1 MRRPLRHPAGP
12 LRNPTGLLSA
22 ALIAVLVLLALVGPP
37 LWGGSAARV
46 DPGRI
51 NQGAS
56 AAHLLGTDA
65 LGRDLLARTLV
76 ATRLTLGLALLATA
90 IGTVGGV
97 LLGALPAL
105 LPRGTGR
112 AVVAAVDILVAFPAL
127 LLAMFTAVVA
137 GLGAQGA
144 VLGIGVALAPTF
156 ARLTHTLTASIAGAD
171 YIAAA
176 RMLRVPRHRVLV
188 RHILPNIAE
197 PLILNTA
204 QSMGTALL
212 GLSAM
217 SFLGM
222 GVQAPSYDWGRLL
235 NEAFG
240 HVYVT
245 PSAVVAPATAV
256 ALAGLA
262 FMLLGDAFAKA
273 AAGPGTPAGRT
284 TVPATAPAQAPPAPG
299 AVLEVRDLTVAFPG
313 GVTPVRQVSLTVRE
327 GEIVGL
333 VGESGSGKSMT
344 AAAIGQIVPH
354 PGLVGSARTRLCGVE
369 LDGLKGAER
378 RKLLGSSLAMVF
390 QDPTSSLNPALR
402 VGGQLA
408 EVATLHDGATRAE
421 ARARAVERLG
431 RVHIK
436 EPARVV
442 RQYPHELSGG
452 MRQRAVIAMGLMGAP
467 RLIIADEP
475 TTALDVTVQR
485 EVIRVLRE
493 VVDDT
498 RAGALFI
505 SHDIAVVSELCDR
518 IAVMYAGRVVE
529 ELPADA
535 LRAARHPYTR
545 ALIGSLPDMDT
556 DRSRPLT
563 TIPGRQPSPGDVGAG
578 CAFADRCA
586 LATPRCTTR
595 PELRTTG
602 TGHAVACWEAP

>member
-1 MRRPLRHPAGP
+1 MRRLS
-12 LRNPTGLLSA
+12 RNPASLLGA
-22 ALIAVLVLLALVGPP
+22 ALVVVMILLALVGPP
-37 LWGGSAARV
+37 IWEQAATRI
-46 DPGRI
+46 DPAQI
-51 NQGAS
+51 NKGAS
-56 AAHLLGTDA
+56 GGHLLGTDA

-76 ATRLTLGLALLATA
+76 ATRLTLGLAFLATV
-90 IGTVGGV
+90 IGTVCGV
-97 LLGALPAL
+97 VLGALPSL
-105 LPRGTGR
+105 LPRKAGR
-112 AVVAAVDILVAFPAL
+112 VVVAAVDILIAFPAL
-127 LLAMFTAVVA
+127 LLAMFTAVVT

-176 RMLRVPRHRVLV
+176 RMLQVPRRRILV

-197 PLILNTA
+197 PLILNAA
-204 QSMGTALL
+204 QSMGSALL

-256 ALAGLA
+256 ALAGLG
-262 FMLLGDAFAKA
+262 FMLLGDTFAKA
-273 AAGPGTPAGRT
+273 AAGPGDPVGKRVA
-284 TVPATAPAQAPPAPG
+284 PETAPAQGTPVPD

-313 GVTPVRQVSLTVRE
+313 GITPVRQLSLTVRE

-344 AAAIGQIVPH
+344 AAAIGQIVPY
-354 PGLVGSARTRLCGVE
+354 PGLAGSARTRLCGTD
-369 LDGLKGAER
+369 LGGLTDAER

-402 VGGQLA
+402 VGSQLA
-408 EVATLHDGATRAE
+408 EVATLHGGATRAE
-421 ARARAVERLG
+421 ARARAVERLA

-436 EPARVV
+436 HPAQVV

-452 MRQRAVIAMGLMGAP
+452 MRQRAVIAMGLMGTP

-485 EVIRVLRE
+485 EVIKVLRE

-518 IAVMYAGRVVE
+518 IAVMYAGRIVE
-529 ELPADA
+529 ELAADT
-535 LRAARHPYTR
+535 LHDARHPYTQ

-563 TIPGRQPSPGDVGAG
+563 TIPGRQPSPGDVGEG
-578 CAFADRCA
+578 CSFADRCA
-586 LATPRCTTR
+586 LATARCGTSR
-595 PELRTTG
+595 PELATTFN
-602 TGHAVACWEAP
+602 GHAVACWEAR

>member
-1 MRRPLRHPAGP
+1 MRRL
-12 LRNPTGLLSA
+12 LRNPTGLLGTG
-22 ALIAVLVLLALVGPP
+22 LIAVMIVLALIGPP
-37 LWGGSAARV
+37 IWGEAAARI
-46 DPGRI
+46 DPAQI

-56 AAHLLGTDA
+56 GAHLLGTDA

-76 ATRLTLGLALLATA
+76 ATRLTLGLAFLATL

-97 LLGALPAL
+97 LLGALPSL
-105 LPRGTGR
+105 LPRR
-112 AVVAAVDILVAFPAL
+112 AGQMVVAAVDILVAFPAL
-127 LLAMFTAVVA
+127 LLAMFTAVVT

-176 RMLRVPRHRVLV
+176 RMLQVPRRRILT

-204 QSMGTALL
+204 QAMGAALL

-245 PSAVVAPATAV
+245 SSVVVAPATAV
-256 ALAGLA
+256 ALAGLG
-262 FMLLGDAFAKA
+262 FMLLGDTFAKA
-273 AAGPGTPAGRT
+273 ASTSGDPVGEPVDPAVIRAQGRP
-284 TVPATAPAQAPPAPG
+284 VRD
-299 AVLEVRDLTVAFPG
+299 AVLEVRDLTVSFPG
-313 GVTPVRQVSLTVRE
+313 GITPVRQVSLTVHP

-344 AAAIGQIVPH
+344 AAAIGQIVPY
-354 PGLVGSARTRLCGVE
+354 PGLAGSARTRLCGVD
-369 LDGLKGAER
+369 LDDLSDAER
-378 RKLLGSSLAMVF
+378 RKMLGSSLAMVF

-408 EVATLHDGATRAE
+408 EVATLHDGATKTQ
-421 ARARAVERLG
+421 ARARAVERLR
-431 RVHIK
+431 RVRIK
-436 EPARVV
+436 EPAKVV
-442 RQYPHELSGG
+442 RQFPHELSGG
-452 MRQRAVIAMGLMGAP
+452 MRQRAVIAMGLMGTP

-485 EVIRVLRE
+485 EVIKVLRE

-498 RAGALFI
+498 QAGALFI

-518 IAVMYAGRVVE
+518 IAVMYAGRIVE
-529 ELPADA
+529 ELAADA
-535 LRAARHPYTR
+535 LHTARHPYTR

-563 TIPGRQPSPGDVGAG
+563 TIPGRQPSPADVGTG
-578 CAFADRCA
+578 CAFTDRCP
-586 LATPRCTTR
+586 LATDRCRTTR
-595 PELRTTG
+595 PELATTVN
-602 TGHAVACWEAP
+602 GHAVACWEA

>member
-1 MRRPLRHPAGP
+1 MRRL
-12 LRNPTGLLSA
+12 LRNPAGLLG
-22 ALIAVLVLLALVGPP
+22 AVLVALMVLLAVVGPP
-37 LWGGSAARV
+37 IWQDAA
-46 DPGRI
+46 DRI
-51 NQGAS
+51 NPEEIAQGAS
-56 AAHLLGTDA
+56 SAHLLGTDA

-76 ATRLTLGLALLATA
+76 DTRLTLGLAFLATLV
-90 IGTVGGV
+90 GTVSGI
-97 LLGALPAL
+97 LLGTLPQI
-105 LPRGTGR
+105 LPRPAGR
-112 AVVAAVDILVAFPAL
+112 VVVATVDLLVAFPAL

-144 VLGIGVALAPTF
+144 VLGIGVALAPAF
-156 ARLTHTLTASIAGAD
+156 ARLTHTMTATVAGSD

-176 RMLRVPRHRVLV
+176 RMLRVPRHRILT
-188 RHILPNIAE
+188 RHLLPNIAE

-204 QSMGTALL
+204 QAMGGALL

-245 PSAVVAPATAV
+245 PSVVVAPALAV
-256 ALAGLA
+256 SLAGLG
-262 FMLLGDAFAKA
+262 FMLLGDTFARA
-273 AAGPGTPAGRT
+273 AAHTREPVGKPVAPVVTPAQDRP
-284 TVPATAPAQAPPAPG
+284 VPD

-313 GVTPVRQVSLTVRE
+313 GITPVRQVSLTVRA

-333 VGESGSGKSMT
+333 VGESGSGKSLT
-344 AAAIGQIVPH
+344 AAAVGRIVPY
-354 PGLVGSARTRLCGVE
+354 PGLAGSARMLLDGVD
-369 LDGLKGAER
+369 LDGLTDAER

-431 RVHIK
+431 RVRI
-436 EPARVV
+436 ERPAQVAAR
-442 RQYPHELSGG
+442 YAHELSGG
-452 MRQRAVIAMGLMGAP
+452 MRQRAVIAMGLMGTP
-467 RLIIADEP
+467 RLVIADEP

-485 EVIRVLRE
+485 EVLRVLRE
-493 VVDDT
+493 VVDET

-518 IAVMYAGRVVE
+518 IAVMYAGRIVE
-529 ELPADA
+529 ELPADR
-535 LRAARHPYTR
+535 LHYARHPYTR
-545 ALIGSLPDMDT
+545 ALVGSLPDMDT
-556 DRSRPLT
+556 DRSGPLT
-563 TIPGRQPSPGDVGAG
+563 TIPGRQPAPGDIGDG

-586 LATPRCTTR
+586 FATARCAIR
-595 PELRTTG
+595 PKLVARTED
-602 TGHAVACWEAP
+602 HRVACWEVL

>member
-1 MRRPLRHPAGP
+1 MRRL
-12 LRNPTGLLSA
+12 LRNPASLLGA
-22 ALIAVLVLLALVGPP
+22 ALVAVMVLLALVGPP
-37 LWGGSAARV
+37 LWEPAATRI
-46 DPGRI
+46 DPARI

-65 LGRDLLARTLV
+65 LGRDLLARTLT
-76 ATRLTLGLALLATA
+76 ATRLTLGLALLATL
-90 IGTVGGV
+90 IGTGCGV

-105 LPRGTGR
+105 LPHRAGR
-112 AVVAAVDILVAFPAL
+112 VIVAGVDILVAFPAL
-127 LLAMFTAVVA
+127 LLAMFTAVVT
-137 GLGAQGA
+137 GLGARGA
-144 VLGIGVALAPTF
+144 VLGIGVALAPAF
-156 ARLTHTLTASIAGAD
+156 ARLTHTLTASLAGAD
-171 YIAAA
+171 YLAAA
-176 RMLRVPRHRVLV
+176 RMLRVPRRRILT

-197 PLILNTA
+197 PLILNAA
-204 QSMGTALL
+204 QAMGSALL

-245 PSAVVAPATAV
+245 PSVVVAPATAV
-256 ALAGLA
+256 ALAGLG
-262 FMLLGDAFAKA
+262 FLLLGDTFAQA
-273 AAGPGTPAGRT
+273 ASHSRPPAGKP
-284 TVPATAPAQAPPAPG
+284 VLPAVPPAEDDPVPH

-313 GVTPVRQVSLTVRE
+313 GLTPVRQVSLTVRE
-327 GEIVGL
+327 QEIVGL

-344 AAAIGQIVPH
+344 AAAIGRIVPH
-354 PGLVGSARTRLCGVE
+354 PGLAGSARTRLCGVD
-369 LDGLKGAER
+369 LDTLRDAER
-378 RKLLGSSLAMVF
+378 RSLLGSSLAMVF
-390 QDPTSSLNPALR
+390 QDPTSALNPALR

-408 EVATLHDGATRAE
+408 EVAVLHDGATRTE
-421 ARARAVERLG
+421 ARDRAVERLA

-436 EPARVV
+436 RPAQVV

-452 MRQRAVIAMGLMGAP
+452 MRQRAVIAMGLMGTP

-485 EVIRVLRE
+485 EVIKVLRE

-518 IAVMYAGRVVE
+518 IAVMYAGRIVE

-535 LRAARHPYTR
+535 LHRARHPYTR
-545 ALIGSLPDMDT
+545 ALVGSLPDMGT
-556 DRSRPLT
+556 DRSRPLA
-563 TIPGRQPSPGDVGAG
+563 TIPGRQPAPGDAPEG
-578 CAFADRCA
+578 CAFAGRCA
-586 LATPRCTTR
+586 LATGRCATER
-595 PELRTTG
+595 PELRTAADG
-602 TGHAVACWEAP
+602 FAVACWEAP

>member
-1 MRRPLRHPAGP
+1 MRRL
-12 LRNPTGLLSA
+12 LRNPAGLLGA
-22 ALIAVLVLLALVGPP
+22 VIVALMVLLAVVGPP
-37 LWGGSAARV
+37 IWEDAATRMN
-46 DPGRI
+46 PKEI
-51 NQGAS
+51 SQGAS
-56 AAHLLGTDA
+56 ASHLLGTDA

-76 ATRLTLGLALLATA
+76 ATRLTLGLAFLATL
-90 IGTVGGV
+90 IGTVSGV
-97 LLGALPAL
+97 LLGTMPQI
-105 LPRGTGR
+105 LPRRAGR
-112 AVVAAVDILVAFPAL
+112 AVIAAVDLLVAFPAL

-156 ARLTHTLTASIAGAD
+156 ARLTHTMTASVAGSD

-176 RMLRVPRHRVLV
+176 RMLRVPRHRILT
-188 RHILPNIAE
+188 RHVLPNIAE

-204 QSMGTALL
+204 QAMGGALL

-245 PSAVVAPATAV
+245 PSVVVAPALAV
-256 ALAGLA
+256 SLSGLG
-262 FMLLGDAFAKA
+262 FMLLGDTFAKA
-273 AAGPGTPAGRT
+273 AAHTRETSGKPVAPTVTPAMDE
-284 TVPATAPAQAPPAPG
+284 PAPD

-313 GVTPVRQVSLTVRE
+313 GITPVRQVSLTVRA

-344 AAAIGQIVPH
+344 AAAIGRIVPY
-354 PGLVGSARTRLCGVE
+354 PGLAASARLRLGGVD
-369 LDGLKGAER
+369 LDGLTDSER

-408 EVATLHDGATRAE
+408 EVATLHDGATRTE
-421 ARARAVERLG
+421 ARARAVERLD
-431 RVHIK
+431 RVRIK
-436 EPARVV
+436 HPADVAKR
-442 RQYPHELSGG
+442 YPHELSGG
-452 MRQRAVIAMGLMGAP
+452 MRQRAVIAMGLMNTP

-485 EVIRVLRE
+485 EVLRVLRE
-493 VVDDT
+493 AVDET
-498 RAGALFI
+498 QAGALFI

-518 IAVMYAGRVVE
+518 IAVMYAGRIVE

-535 LRAARHPYTR
+535 LHYARHPYTR
-545 ALIGSLPDMDT
+545 ALVGSLPDMDT
-556 DRSRPLT
+556 DRSGPLT
-563 TIPGRQPSPGDVGAG
+563 TIPGRQPAPADVGDG
-578 CAFADRCA
+578 CAFADRCTFA
-586 LATPRCTTR
+586 TARCAIRPKLLA
-595 PELRTTG
+595 RTET
-602 TGHAVACWEAP
+602 HSVACWEVL

>member
-1 MRRPLRHPAGP
+1 MRRL
-12 LRNPTGLLSA
+12 LRNPAGLLGAS
-22 ALIAVLVLLALVGPP
+22 LVAVMVLLALIAP
-37 LWGGSAARV
+37 LIWNGAATRI
-46 DPGRI
+46 DAGQI

-56 AAHLLGTDA
+56 GGHLLGTDA

-76 ATRLTLGLALLATA
+76 AARLTLGLAVLATL
-90 IGTVGGV
+90 IGTVCGI

-105 LPRGTGR
+105 LPRR
-112 AVVAAVDILVAFPAL
+112 AGHVVIAGVDILVAFPAL
-127 LLAMFTAVVA
+127 LLAMFTAVVT
-137 GLGAQGA
+137 GLGARGA

-156 ARLTHTLTASIAGAD
+156 ARLTHTLTASIADAD

-176 RMLRVPRHRVLV
+176 RLLQVPRHRILA

-204 QSMGTALL
+204 QAMGSALL

-240 HVYVT
+240 HVYIT
-245 PSAVVAPATAV
+245 PSVVVAPATAV
-256 ALAGLA
+256 ALAGLG
-262 FMLLGDAFAKA
+262 FMLLGDTFANA
-273 AAGPGTPAGRT
+273 AAGPISPDGKPVGP
-284 TVPATAPAQAPPAPG
+284 VISPAQDTPLPD
-299 AVLEVRDLTVAFPG
+299 AVLEVRDLTVTFPG
-313 GVTPVRQVSLTVRE
+313 GISPVRQLSLTVRE
-327 GEIVGL
+327 REIVGL

-344 AAAIGQIVPH
+344 AAAIGQIVPY
-354 PGLVGSARTRLCGVE
+354 PGLVASARTRLCGVD
-369 LDGLKGAER
+369 LDQVNGAER
-378 RKLLGSSLAMVF
+378 RKLLGASLAMVF

-408 EVATLHDGATRAE
+408 EVATLHDGATRTE
-421 ARARAVERLG
+421 ARARAVERLA

-436 EPARVV
+436 EPAHVV
-442 RQYPHELSGG
+442 RQHPHELSGG
-452 MRQRAVIAMGLMGAP
+452 MRQRAVIAMGLMGTP

-485 EVIRVLRE
+485 EVIKVLRE
-493 VVDDT
+493 VVDGT

-518 IAVMYAGRVVE
+518 IAVMYAGRIVE
-529 ELPADA
+529 ELPAGA
-535 LRAARHPYTR
+535 LRTARHPYTR

-556 DRSRPLT
+556 DRSRPLA
-563 TIPGRQPSPGDVGAG
+563 TIPGRQPAPGDITDG
-578 CAFADRCA
+578 CAFADRCT
-586 LATPRCTTR
+586 LATGRCAAR
-595 PELRTTG
+595 PELRTAAD
-602 TGHAVACWEAP
+602 GHAVACWEAQ

>member
-1 MRRPLRHPAGP
+1 MRHL
-12 LRNPTGLLSA
+12 LRNPAGLLGA
-22 ALIAVLVLLALVGPP
+22 TLVAVMLLLALIGPP
-37 LWGGSAARV
+37 IWGEAATRI

-56 AAHLLGTDA
+56 NTHLLGTDA

-76 ATRLTLGLALLATA
+76 ATRLTLGLALLATL
-90 IGTVGGV
+90 IGTVCGV
-97 LLGALPAL
+97 LLGALPSL
-105 LPRGTGR
+105 LPRRGGR
-112 AVVAAVDILVAFPAL
+112 LVVAAVDILVAFPAL
-127 LLAMFTAVVA
+127 LLAMFTAVVT

-176 RMLRVPRHRVLV
+176 RMLQVPRRRILT

-204 QSMGTALL
+204 QAMGAALL

-240 HVYVT
+240 HVYIT
-245 PSAVVAPATAV
+245 PSVVVAPAVAV
-256 ALAGLA
+256 ALAGLG

-273 AAGPGTPAGRT
+273 AGGSRDPVGKPVTPVVTPAHDT
-284 TVPATAPAQAPPAPG
+284 PAPG
-299 AVLEVRDLTVAFPG
+299 AVLEIRDLTVAFPG
-313 GVTPVRQVSLTVRE
+313 GITPVRQVSLTVRE

-344 AAAIGQIVPH
+344 AAAIGRIVPY
-354 PGLVGSARTRLCGVE
+354 PGLVGSARTRLCGTD
-369 LDGLKGAER
+369 LDALGDAER

-408 EVATLHDGATRAE
+408 EVATLHNGATRTE
-421 ARARAVERLG
+421 ARARAVERLD
-431 RVHIK
+431 RVRIK
-436 EPARVV
+436 RPDQVV

-452 MRQRAVIAMGLMGAP
+452 MRQRAVIAMGLMGTP

-485 EVIRVLRE
+485 EVIKVLRE

-505 SHDIAVVSELCDR
+505 SHDIAVVSELCDK
-518 IAVMYAGRVVE
+518 IAVMYAGRIVE

-535 LRAARHPYTR
+535 LHNARHPYTR

-556 DRSRPLT
+556 DRSRPLA
-563 TIPGRQPSPGDVGAG
+563 TIPGRQPAPGDVTSG

-586 LATPRCTTR
+586 RVTRRCSTR
-595 PELRTTG
+595 PELLTT
-602 TGHAVACWEAP
+602 TDSHAVACWEAP

>member
-1 MRRPLRHPAGP
+1 MRRL
-12 LRNPTGLLSA
+12 LRNPVGLLG
-22 ALIAVLVLLALVGPP
+22 AVLVALMVLLAVVGP
-37 LWGGSAARV
+37 LIWQDAA
-46 DPGRI
+46 DRI
-51 NQGAS
+51 NPEEISRGAS
-56 AAHLLGTDA
+56 SAHLLGTDA

-76 ATRLTLGLALLATA
+76 ATRLTLGLALLATL
-90 IGTVGGV
+90 IGTASGI
-97 LLGALPAL
+97 LLGTLPQI
-105 LPRGTGR
+105 LPRPAGR
-112 AVVAAVDILVAFPAL
+112 AVVAVVDLLVAFPTL

-156 ARLTHTLTASIAGAD
+156 ARLTHTMTATVAGSD

-176 RMLRVPRHRVLV
+176 RMLRVPRRRILT

-197 PLILNTA
+197 PLILNAA
-204 QSMGTALL
+204 QAMGGALL

-245 PSAVVAPATAV
+245 PSVVVAPALAV
-256 ALAGLA
+256 SLAGLG
-262 FMLLGDAFAKA
+262 FMLLGDTFAKA
-273 AAGPGTPAGRT
+273 AAHTREPAGKPVAPAVTPARDE
-284 TVPATAPAQAPPAPG
+284 PAPD

-313 GVTPVRQVSLTVRE
+313 DITPVRQVSLTVRA

-344 AAAIGQIVPH
+344 AAAVGQIVPY
-354 PGLVGSARTRLCGVE
+354 PGLVGSARMRLGGVD
-369 LDGLKGAER
+369 LDGLSDSER

-408 EVATLHDGATRAE
+408 EVATLHDGATRTE
-421 ARARAVERLG
+421 ARARAVERLD
-431 RVHIK
+431 RVRIK
-436 EPARVV
+436 HPADVAKR
-442 RQYPHELSGG
+442 YPHELSGG
-452 MRQRAVIAMGLMGAP
+452 MRQRAVIAMGLMNTP

-485 EVIRVLRE
+485 EVLRVLRE
-493 VVDDT
+493 AVDET

-518 IAVMYAGRVVE
+518 IAVMYAGRIVE

-535 LRAARHPYTR
+535 LHLARHPYTR
-545 ALIGSLPDMDT
+545 ALVGSLPDMDT
-556 DRSRPLT
+556 DRSGPLT
-563 TIPGRQPSPGDVGAG
+563 TIPGRQPAPGDVGEG

-586 LATPRCTTR
+586 FTTARCAIR
-595 PELRTTG
+595 PELLARTED
-602 TGHAVACWEAP
+602 HSVACWEVL

>member
-1 MRRPLRHPAGP
+1 MRRL
-12 LRNPTGLLSA
+12 LRNPVGLLG
-22 ALIAVLVLLALVGPP
+22 AVLVALMVLLAVVGP
-37 LWGGSAARV
+37 LIWQDAA
-46 DPGRI
+46 DQI
-51 NQGAS
+51 NPKEISQGAS
-56 AAHLLGTDA
+56 SAHLLGTDA

-76 ATRLTLGLALLATA
+76 ATRLTLGLAFLATL
-90 IGTVGGV
+90 IGTASGI
-97 LLGALPAL
+97 LLGALPQV
-105 LPRGTGR
+105 LPRPAGR
-112 AVVAAVDILVAFPAL
+112 AVVAMVDLLVAFPTL

-156 ARLTHTLTASIAGAD
+156 ARLTHTMTATVAGSD

-176 RMLRVPRHRVLV
+176 RMLRVPRRRILT

-204 QSMGTALL
+204 QAMGGALL

-245 PSAVVAPATAV
+245 PSVVVAPALAV
-256 ALAGLA
+256 TLAGLG
-262 FMLLGDAFAKA
+262 FMLLGDTFAKA
-273 AAGPGTPAGRT
+273 AAHTSEPVGKPVAPVVTPARDEP
-284 TVPATAPAQAPPAPG
+284 VPD

-313 GVTPVRQVSLTVRE
+313 DITPVRQVSLTVRE

-344 AAAIGQIVPH
+344 AAAIGQIVPY
-354 PGLVGSARTRLCGVE
+354 PGLAGSARTRLDGVD
-369 LDGLKGAER
+369 LDGLTDAER

-408 EVATLHDGATRAE
+408 EVATLHDGATRTE
-421 ARARAVERLG
+421 ARTRAVERLG
-431 RVHIK
+431 TVRIK
-436 EPARVV
+436 QPAEVA

-452 MRQRAVIAMGLMGAP
+452 MRQRAVIAMGLMGTP

-485 EVIRVLRE
+485 EVLRVLRE
-493 VVDDT
+493 VVDET

-518 IAVMYAGRVVE
+518 IAVMYAGRIVE
-529 ELPADA
+529 ELPADG
-535 LRAARHPYTR
+535 LHYARHPYTR
-545 ALIGSLPDMDT
+545 ALVGSLPDMDT
-556 DRSRPLT
+556 DRSGPLS
-563 TIPGRQPSPGDVGAG
+563 TIPGRQPAPGDVGDG

-586 LATPRCTTR
+586 FVTARCAIRPKLLA
-595 PELRTTG
+595 RTED
-602 TGHAVACWEAP
+602 HSVACWEVQ

>member
-1 MRRPLRHPAGP
+1 MRRL
-12 LRNPTGLLSA
+12 LRNPAGLLG
-22 ALIAVLVLLALVGPP
+22 AVLVALMILLAIVGPP
-37 LWGGSAARV
+37 IWEDAATRMN
-46 DPGRI
+46 PKEI
-51 NQGAS
+51 SQAAS
-56 AAHLLGTDA
+56 ASHLLGTDA

-76 ATRLTLGLALLATA
+76 ATRLTLGLAFLATL
-90 IGTVGGV
+90 IGTVTGI
-97 LLGALPAL
+97 LLGTLPQI
-105 LPRGTGR
+105 LPRRAGR
-112 AVVAAVDILVAFPAL
+112 AMIAVVDLLVAFPAL
-127 LLAMFTAVVA
+127 LLAMFTAVVT

-156 ARLTHTLTASIAGAD
+156 ARLTHTMTASVAGSD

-176 RMLRVPRHRVLV
+176 RMLRVPRYRILT
-188 RHILPNIAE
+188 RHVLPNIAE

-204 QSMGTALL
+204 QSMGGALL

-245 PSAVVAPATAV
+245 PSVVVAPALAV
-256 ALAGLA
+256 SLAGLG
-262 FMLLGDAFAKA
+262 FMLLGDTFAKA
-273 AAGPGTPAGRT
+273 ASHTREPVGKPVAPVVVRVQDTPA
-284 TVPATAPAQAPPAPG
+284 AD

-313 GVTPVRQVSLTVRE
+313 GITPVRRISLTVRA

-344 AAAIGQIVPH
+344 AAAIGQIVPY
-354 PGLVGSARTRLCGVE
+354 PGLTGSARMRLGGVD
-369 LDGLKGAER
+369 LDGVTDSER

-408 EVATLHDGATRAE
+408 EVATLHDGATRTE

-431 RVHIK
+431 RVRIK
-436 EPARVV
+436 DPADVAKRH
-442 RQYPHELSGG
+442 PHELSGG
-452 MRQRAVIAMGLMGAP
+452 MRQRAVIAMGLMGTP

-485 EVIRVLRE
+485 EVLRVLRE
-493 VVDDT
+493 AVDGT

-518 IAVMYAGRVVE
+518 IAVMYAGRIVE
-529 ELPADA
+529 ELPADG
-535 LRAARHPYTR
+535 LHYARHPYTR
-545 ALIGSLPDMDT
+545 ALVGSLPDMDT
-556 DRSRPLT
+556 DRSGPLT
-563 TIPGRQPSPGDVGAG
+563 TIPGRQPAPADVGDG

-586 LATPRCTTR
+586 FATGRCAIRPKLLA
-595 PELRTTG
+595 RTET
-602 TGHAVACWEAP
+602 HSVACWEVL

>member
-1 MRRPLRHPAGP
+1 MRRLS
-12 LRNPTGLLSA
+12 RNPASLLGA
-22 ALIAVLVLLALVGPP
+22 ALVAVMILLALVGPP
-37 LWGGSAARV
+37 IWEQAATRI
-46 DPGRI
+46 DPAQI
-51 NQGAS
+51 NKGAS
-56 AAHLLGTDA
+56 GGHLLGTDA

-76 ATRLTLGLALLATA
+76 ATRLTLGLAFLATV
-90 IGTVGGV
+90 IGTVCGV
-97 LLGALPAL
+97 VLGALPSL
-105 LPRGTGR
+105 LPRKAGR
-112 AVVAAVDILVAFPAL
+112 VVVAAVDILIAFPAL
-127 LLAMFTAVVA
+127 LLAMFTAVIT

-176 RMLRVPRHRVLV
+176 RMLQVPRRRILV

-197 PLILNTA
+197 PLILNAA
-204 QSMGTALL
+204 QSMGSALL

-256 ALAGLA
+256 ALAGLG
-262 FMLLGDAFAKA
+262 FMLLGDTFAKA
-273 AAGPGTPAGRT
+273 AAGPGDPVGKRVA
-284 TVPATAPAQAPPAPG
+284 PETAPAQGTPVPD

-313 GVTPVRQVSLTVRE
+313 GITPVRQLSLTVRE

-344 AAAIGQIVPH
+344 AAAIGQIVPY
-354 PGLVGSARTRLCGVE
+354 PGLAGSARTRLCGTD
-369 LDGLKGAER
+369 LGGLTDAER

-408 EVATLHDGATRAE
+408 EVATLHGGATRAE
-421 ARARAVERLG
+421 ARARAVERLA

-436 EPARVV
+436 HPAQVV

-452 MRQRAVIAMGLMGAP
+452 MRQRAVIAMGLMGTP

-485 EVIRVLRE
+485 EVIKVLRE

-518 IAVMYAGRVVE
+518 IAVMYAGRIVE
-529 ELPADA
+529 ELAADT
-535 LRAARHPYTR
+535 LHDARHPYTQ

-563 TIPGRQPSPGDVGAG
+563 TIPGRQPSPGDVGEG
-578 CAFADRCA
+578 CSFADRCA
-586 LATPRCTTR
+586 LATARCGTSR
-595 PELRTTG
+595 PELATTFN
-602 TGHAVACWEAP
+602 GHAVACWEAR

>member
-1 MRRPLRHPAGP
+1 MRRLS
-12 LRNPTGLLSA
+12 RNPASLLGA
-22 ALIAVLVLLALVGPP
+22 ALVVVMILLALVGPP
-37 LWGGSAARV
+37 IWEQDATRI
-46 DPGRI
+46 DPAQI
-51 NQGAS
+51 NKGAS
-56 AAHLLGTDA
+56 GGHLLGTDA

-76 ATRLTLGLALLATA
+76 ATRLTLGLAFLATV
-90 IGTVGGV
+90 IGTVCGV
-97 LLGALPAL
+97 VLGALPSL
-105 LPRGTGR
+105 LPRKAGR
-112 AVVAAVDILVAFPAL
+112 VVVAAVDILIAFPAL
-127 LLAMFTAVVA
+127 LLAMFTAVVT

-176 RMLRVPRHRVLV
+176 RMLQVPRRRILV

-197 PLILNTA
+197 PLILNAA
-204 QSMGTALL
+204 QSMGSALL

-256 ALAGLA
+256 ALAGLG
-262 FMLLGDAFAKA
+262 FMLLGDTFAKA
-273 AAGPGTPAGRT
+273 AAGPGDPVGKRVA
-284 TVPATAPAQAPPAPG
+284 PEKAPAQGTPVPD

-313 GVTPVRQVSLTVRE
+313 GITPVRQLSLTVRE

-344 AAAIGQIVPH
+344 AAAIGQIVPY
-354 PGLVGSARTRLCGVE
+354 PGLAGSARTRLCGTE
-369 LDGLKGAER
+369 LDGLTDAER

-402 VGGQLA
+402 VGSQLA
-408 EVATLHDGATRAE
+408 EVATLHGGATRAE
-421 ARARAVERLG
+421 ARARAVERLA

-436 EPARVV
+436 HPAQVV

-452 MRQRAVIAMGLMGAP
+452 MRQRAVIAMGLMGTP

-485 EVIRVLRE
+485 EVIKVLRE

-505 SHDIAVVSELCDR
+505 SHDIAVVSELCGR
-518 IAVMYAGRVVE
+518 IAVMYAGRIVE
-529 ELPADA
+529 ELAADT
-535 LRAARHPYTR
+535 LHDARHPYTR

-563 TIPGRQPSPGDVGAG
+563 TIPGRQPSPGDVGEG
-578 CAFADRCA
+578 CSFADRCA
-586 LATPRCTTR
+586 LATARCGTSR
-595 PELRTTG
+595 PELATTFN
-602 TGHAVACWEAP
+602 GHAVACWEAR

>member
-1 MRRPLRHPAGP
+1 MRRL
-12 LRNPTGLLSA
+12 LRNPASLLGA
-22 ALIAVLVLLALVGPP
+22 ALVAVMVLLAFIGPP
-37 LWGGSAARV
+37 IWEAAATRI
-46 DPGRI
+46 DPGQI

-56 AAHLLGTDA
+56 SAHLLGTDA
-65 LGRDLLARTLV
+65 LGRDLVARTLV
-76 ATRLTLGLALLATA
+76 ATRLTLGLAFLATL
-90 IGTVGGV
+90 IGTVCGV

-105 LPRGTGR
+105 LPRRAGR
-112 AVVAAVDILVAFPAL
+112 LVIAGVDILVAFPAL
-127 LLAMFTAVVA
+127 LLAMFTAVVT
-137 GLGAQGA
+137 GLGARGA

-176 RMLRVPRHRVLV
+176 RMLQVPRHRVLT
-188 RHILPNIAE
+188 RHLLPNIAE

-204 QSMGTALL
+204 QAMGSALL

-217 SFLGM
+217 SFLGI

-245 PSAVVAPATAV
+245 PSVVVAPATAV
-256 ALAGLA
+256 ALAGLG
-262 FMLLGDAFAKA
+262 FMLVGDTFAKA
-273 AAGPGTPAGRT
+273 AAGTGSPAGTPAPS
-284 TVPATAPAQAPPAPG
+284 VIAPATDTPVPD

-313 GVTPVRQVSLTVRE
+313 GITPVRQVSLTVRE
-327 GEIVGL
+327 QEIVGL
-333 VGESGSGKSMT
+333 VGESGSGKSMI
-344 AAAIGQIVPH
+344 AAAIGQIVPY
-354 PGLVGSARTRLCGVE
+354 PGLVGSARSQLCGVD
-369 LDGLKGAER
+369 LDALKDAER
-378 RKLLGSSLAMVF
+378 RKLLGTSLAMVF

-402 VGGQLA
+402 VGGQLT
-408 EVATLHDGATRAE
+408 EVATLHDGATRTE
-421 ARARAVERLG
+421 ARTRAVERLA

-436 EPARVV
+436 EPDQVV

-452 MRQRAVIAMGLMGAP
+452 MRQRAVIAMGLMGTP

-485 EVIRVLRE
+485 EVIKVLRE

-518 IAVMYAGRVVE
+518 IAVMYAGRIVE
-529 ELPADA
+529 ELPAA
-535 LRAARHPYTR
+535 SLRNARHPYTR

-556 DRSRPLT
+556 DRSRPLS
-563 TIPGRQPSPGDVGAG
+563 TIPGRQPAPGDVTDG
-578 CAFADRCA
+578 CAFADRCS
-586 LATPRCTTR
+586 LATDRCATR
-595 PELRTTG
+595 PELRTAAN
-602 TGHAVACWEAP
+602 GHAVACWEAP

>member
-1 MRRPLRHPAGP
+1 MRRL
-12 LRNPTGLLSA
+12 LRNPVGLLG
-22 ALIAVLVLLALVGPP
+22 AVLVALMVLLAVVGP
-37 LWGGSAARV
+37 LIWKDAA
-46 DPGRI
+46 DQISPKEI
-51 NQGAS
+51 SQGAS
-56 AAHLLGTDA
+56 SAHLLGTDA

-76 ATRLTLGLALLATA
+76 ATRLTLGLAFLATL
-90 IGTVGGV
+90 IGTASGI
-97 LLGALPAL
+97 LLGTLPQI
-105 LPRGTGR
+105 LPRPAGR
-112 AVVAAVDILVAFPAL
+112 AVVAMVDLLVAFPTL

-156 ARLTHTLTASIAGAD
+156 ARLTHTMTATVAGSD

-176 RMLRVPRHRVLV
+176 RMLRVPRRRILT

-197 PLILNTA
+197 PLILNAA
-204 QSMGTALL
+204 QAMGGALL

-245 PSAVVAPATAV
+245 PSVVVAPALAV
-256 ALAGLA
+256 SLAGLG
-262 FMLLGDAFAKA
+262 FMLLGDTFAKA
-273 AAGPGTPAGRT
+273 AAHTREPVGKPVAPTVTPARDE
-284 TVPATAPAQAPPAPG
+284 PAPD

-313 GVTPVRQVSLTVRE
+313 DITPVRQVSLTVRA

-344 AAAIGQIVPH
+344 AAAIGQIVPY
-354 PGLVGSARTRLCGVE
+354 PGLVGSARTRLGGVD
-369 LDGLKGAER
+369 LDSLTDSER

-408 EVATLHDGATRAE
+408 EVATLHDGATRTE
-421 ARARAVERLG
+421 ARARAVERLD
-431 RVHIK
+431 RVRIK
-436 EPARVV
+436 HPADVAKR
-442 RQYPHELSGG
+442 YPHELSGG
-452 MRQRAVIAMGLMGAP
+452 MRQRAVIAMGLMNTP

-485 EVIRVLRE
+485 EVLRVLRE
-493 VVDDT
+493 AVDET

-518 IAVMYAGRVVE
+518 IAVMYAGRIVE
-529 ELPADA
+529 ELPADG
-535 LRAARHPYTR
+535 LHYARHPYTR
-545 ALIGSLPDMDT
+545 ALVGSLPDMDT
-556 DRSRPLT
+556 DRSGPLS
-563 TIPGRQPSPGDVGAG
+563 TIPGRQPAPGDVGDG

-586 LATPRCTTR
+586 FVTARCAIRPKLLA
-595 PELRTTG
+595 RTED
-602 TGHAVACWEAP
+602 HSVACWEVQ

>member
-1 MRRPLRHPAGP
+1 MRRLMRNPAG
-12 LRNPTGLLSA
+12 LLGA
-22 ALIAVLVLLALVGPP
+22 ALVAVLVLLALIGPP
-37 LWGGSAARV
+37 LWGDAAAAIH
-46 DPGRI
+46 PGQI
-51 NQGAS
+51 NQGAWLP
-56 AAHLLGTDA
+56 HPFGTDA

-76 ATRLTLGLALLATA
+76 ATRLTLGLAFLATL
-90 IGTVGGV
+90 IGTLGGI

-105 LPRGTGR
+105 LPRRAGR
-112 AVVAAVDILVAFPAL
+112 VVIAVVDILVAFPAL
-127 LLAMFTAVVA
+127 LLAMFTAVVT
-137 GLGAQGA
+137 GLGARGA

-171 YIAAA
+171 YLAAA
-176 RMLRVPRHRVLV
+176 RMLGVPRRRILT

-204 QSMGTALL
+204 QAMGSALL

-245 PSAVVAPATAV
+245 PSVVVAPALAV
-256 ALAGLA
+256 ALAGLG
-262 FMLLGDAFAKA
+262 FMLLGDTFAKA
-273 AAGPGTPAGRT
+273 AASTGDPAGTPVAPL
-284 TVPATAPAQAPPAPG
+284 VPPAQDAPVPD

-313 GVTPVRQVSLTVRE
+313 GVTPVRKLSLTVRP

-344 AAAIGQIVPH
+344 AAAIGQIVPY
-354 PGLVGSARTRLCGVE
+354 PGLTGSARTRLCGVD
-369 LDGLKGAER
+369 LDGLNDAER
-378 RKLLGSSLAMVF
+378 RTLLGSSLAMVF
-390 QDPTSSLNPALR
+390 QDPTSALNPALR
-402 VGGQLA
+402 VGGQLT
-408 EVATLHDGATRAE
+408 EVATLHDGATPAQ
-421 ARARAVERLG
+421 ARDRAVERLR

-436 EPARVV
+436 RPEHVV
-442 RQYPHELSGG
+442 GQHPHELSGG
-452 MRQRAVIAMGLMGAP
+452 MRQRAVIAMGLMGTP
-467 RLIIADEP
+467 RLIVADEP

-485 EVIRVLRE
+485 EVLRVLRE

-518 IAVMYAGRVVE
+518 VAVMYAGRIVE

-535 LRAARHPYTR
+535 LRRARHPYTK

-556 DRSRPLT
+556 DRSLPLT
-563 TIPGRQPSPGDVGAG
+563 TIPGRQPSPADVGSG
-578 CAFADRCA
+578 CPFADRCA
-586 LATPRCTTR
+586 SVASRCSLR
-595 PELRTTG
+595 PPLTVRDG
-602 TGHAVACWEAP
+602 GHSVACWEA

>member
-1 MRRPLRHPAGP
+1 MRRL
-12 LRNPTGLLSA
+12 LRNPVGLLG
-22 ALIAVLVLLALVGPP
+22 AVLVALMVLLAIVGP
-37 LWGGSAARV
+37 LIWQDAA
-46 DPGRI
+46 DQI
-51 NQGAS
+51 NPKEISQGAS
-56 AAHLLGTDA
+56 SAHLLGTDA

-76 ATRLTLGLALLATA
+76 ATRLTLGLAFLATL
-90 IGTVGGV
+90 IGTVSGI
-97 LLGALPAL
+97 LLGTLPQI
-105 LPRGTGR
+105 LPRPAGR
-112 AVVAAVDILVAFPAL
+112 AVVAAVDLLVAFPAL

-156 ARLTHTLTASIAGAD
+156 ARLTHTMTATVAGSD

-176 RMLRVPRHRVLV
+176 RMLRVPRRRILT

-204 QSMGTALL
+204 QAMGGALL

-245 PSAVVAPATAV
+245 PSVVVAPALAV
-256 ALAGLA
+256 TLAGLG
-262 FMLLGDAFAKA
+262 FMLLGDTFAKA
-273 AAGPGTPAGRT
+273 AAHTNEPVGKPVAPVVTPVRDEP
-284 TVPATAPAQAPPAPG
+284 VPD

-313 GVTPVRQVSLTVRE
+313 DITPVRQVSLTVLE

-344 AAAIGQIVPH
+344 AAAIGQIVPY
-354 PGLVGSARTRLCGVE
+354 PGLAGSARTRLDGVDV
-369 LDGLKGAER
+369 DGLTDAER

-408 EVATLHDGATRAE
+408 EVATLHDGVTRTE

-431 RVHIK
+431 TVRIK
-436 EPARVV
+436 EPAEVA

-452 MRQRAVIAMGLMGAP
+452 MRQRAVIAMGLMGTP

-485 EVIRVLRE
+485 EVLRVLRE
-493 VVDDT
+493 VVDET

-518 IAVMYAGRVVE
+518 IAVMYAGRIVE
-529 ELPADA
+529 ELPADG
-535 LRAARHPYTR
+535 LHYARHPYTR
-545 ALIGSLPDMDT
+545 ALVGSLPDMDT
-556 DRSRPLT
+556 DRSGPLS
-563 TIPGRQPSPGDVGAG
+563 TIPGRQPAPGDVGDG

-586 LATPRCTTR
+586 FVTARCAIRPKLLA
-595 PELRTTG
+595 RTED
-602 TGHAVACWEAP
+602 HAVACWEVQ

>member
-1 MRRPLRHPAGP
+1 MRRL
-12 LRNPTGLLSA
+12 LRNPAGLLGAS
-22 ALIAVLVLLALVGPP
+22 LVAVMVLLALIAP
-37 LWGGSAARV
+37 LIWAGAATRI
-46 DPGRI
+46 DAGQI

-56 AAHLLGTDA
+56 GGHLLGTDA

-76 ATRLTLGLALLATA
+76 AARLTLGLAVLATL
-90 IGTVGGV
+90 IGTVCGI

-105 LPRGTGR
+105 LPRR
-112 AVVAAVDILVAFPAL
+112 AGHVVIAGVDILVAFPAL
-127 LLAMFTAVVA
+127 LLAMFTAVVT
-137 GLGAQGA
+137 GLGARGA

-156 ARLTHTLTASIAGAD
+156 ARLTHTLTASIADAD

-176 RMLRVPRHRVLV
+176 RLLQVPRHRILA

-204 QSMGTALL
+204 QAMGSALL

-240 HVYVT
+240 HVYIT
-245 PSAVVAPATAV
+245 PSVVVAPATAV
-256 ALAGLA
+256 ALAGLG
-262 FMLLGDAFAKA
+262 FMLLGDTFANA
-273 AAGPGTPAGRT
+273 AAGPISPDGKPVGP
-284 TVPATAPAQAPPAPG
+284 VISPAQDTPLPD
-299 AVLEVRDLTVAFPG
+299 AVLEVRDLTVTFPG
-313 GVTPVRQVSLTVRE
+313 GISPVRQLSLTVRE
-327 GEIVGL
+327 REIVGL

-344 AAAIGQIVPH
+344 AAAIGQIVPY
-354 PGLVGSARTRLCGVE
+354 PGLVASARTRLCGVD
-369 LDGLKGAER
+369 LDQVNGAER
-378 RKLLGSSLAMVF
+378 RKLLGASLAMVF

-408 EVATLHDGATRAE
+408 EVATLHDGATRTE
-421 ARARAVERLG
+421 ARARAVERLA

-436 EPARVV
+436 EPAHVV
-442 RQYPHELSGG
+442 RQHPHELSGG
-452 MRQRAVIAMGLMGAP
+452 MRQRAVIAMGLMGTP

-485 EVIRVLRE
+485 EVIKVLRE
-493 VVDDT
+493 VVDGT

-518 IAVMYAGRVVE
+518 IAVMYAGRIVE
-529 ELPADA
+529 ELPAGA
-535 LRAARHPYTR
+535 LRTARHPYTR

-556 DRSRPLT
+556 DRSRPLA
-563 TIPGRQPSPGDVGAG
+563 TIPGRQPAPGDVTDG
-578 CAFADRCA
+578 CAFADRCT
-586 LATPRCTTR
+586 LATDRCAAV
-595 PELRTTG
+595 PELRTG
-602 TGHAVACWEAP
+602 AGGHAVACWEAQ